1 MTYEE
6 KMKIEHPTVN
16 NDFKL
21 GSCPGNYFH
30 GAPSCDTQ
38 NCPGPGVNKCLAC
51 WGGEVDESRSGEKTK
66 STPLNAEK
74 IAARAEELY
83 SAFHNGSIG
92 ASDAWD
98 LTKIVISAEVQHE
111 LSKL

>member
-51 WGGEVDESRSGEKTK
+51 WGGEVDESRSGEKNTGAQLDIK
-66 STPLNAEK
+66 K
-74 IAARAEELY
+74 VVARAREGQLAFMEEGMTGTAAL
-83 SAFHNGSIG
+83 
-92 ASDAWD
+92 DM
-98 LTKIVISAEVQHE
+98 TKMVILAEVQHA
-111 LSKL
+111 LSKM